1 MSWTRHD
8 GDVWYARVSLLA
20 ALHGEC
26 RKLIRRLIA
35 AGRIS
40 ELDEVLTV
48 EHASDGTPYYNLAPC
63 PCRLEQVRD
72 QLRALDGSKPFV
84 VV

>member
-1 MSWTRHD
+1 MSWIKHD
-8 GDVWYARVSLLA
+8 GQTWFARVSLLA

-26 RKLIRRLIA
+26 RKLIGRLIA

-40 ELDEVLTV
+40 ELDEVLSI
-48 EHASDGTPYYNLAPC
+48 ERASDGTPYYNLAPC
-63 PCRLEQVRD
+63 PRRLEQVRD
-72 QLRALDGSKPFV
+72 RLRVLDGSKSFV